1 MVEEAGGAE
10 RRGGA
15 PPDALIAA
23 AGFAAYLA
31 AAVWAKEISLPG
43 SVLIWFPPAGVAIAL
58 AYLRPRVAIP
68 TVIAAE
74 LVSTPLIMG
83 LGDEYGPVALVV
95 NSVALALAY
104 ALGGWVLRTLA
115 LDPALRDPEDLAVL
129 AIGGAAASTAAT
141 IPGIAVQWWVGLVDG
156 ADLLSEAAVF
166 WVGDM
171 VGAACILPA
180 LVLIGAPLVRGERPR
195 VLDERGRLG
204 PLRLGVELL
213 APSVVALF
221 LLWIGQQPLRF
232 IYLAFIPVVLLAVRH
247 GVGAAAVS
255 TASLAAVMTAGA
267 HVEIETALVRS
278 DFQLLLLVLAL
289 TGTTTGAVVS
299 ARRDVAAARERV
311 SEIVEATPDLVASV
325 SRDGQI
331 RYLNPV
337 GRQLLGFAPES
348 SDDVRAFDFLPDDLA
363 EDLMREGM
371 RAAERTGTWSGENRL
386 RRPDGHVF
394 PVSQVL
400 VAHPR
405 PDDDGQ
411 ALYSTVCRDIT
422 VRRDL
427 EDQLRRAALYDEA
440 TGLPNRA
447 LLVDQLERV
456 VSLADRTR
464 RVAVLFADLD
474 HLQRVNE
481 TFGFAAGDEVVTTVA
496 QRIGAIVRSQD
507 LIARHGGS
515 QFVVVLTDV
524 PDEFEAILLADRLLG
539 CFAAPVTAD
548 GHELKVTGSV
558 GITLVEPGQ
567 DHLEALRAA
576 EIALHRAKEAGGGR
590 FALFDQ
596 ELERRSQHR
605 LEIEADLHEVLT
617 TQTWTLAYQP
627 IYETATRRVVGVEAL
642 LRWTHPTKGPV
653 PPFDLIRLAEWS
665 GSIVSLGQEILR
677 RACQQAQGWHERGF
691 DLSVSVNVSP
701 RQLREP
707 SFYDD
712 VAAVIRETG
721 VAPERVVIELTETLL
736 AGREHGEVETL
747 RRLRQLGCLV
757 ALDDFGTGYSSLS
770 ELRDLPIDIV
780 KLDQSFITELTTSP
794 RASAMVEAA
803 IRLAGA
809 LDLTVVAEGVERE
822 DQLLALEALGCER
835 VQGFAL
841 SRPVAPEVVTGILT
855 DAAPLD

>member
-1 MVEEAGGAE
+1 
-10 RRGGA
+10 
-15 PPDALIAA
+15 
-23 AGFAAYLA
+23 
-31 AAVWAKEISLPG
+31 
-43 SVLIWFPPAGVAIAL
+43 
-58 AYLRPRVAIP
+58 
-68 TVIAAE
+68 
-74 LVSTPLIMG
+74 
-83 LGDEYGPVALVV
+83 
-95 NSVALALAY
+95 
-104 ALGGWVLRTLA
+104 
-115 LDPALRDPEDLAVL
+115 
-129 AIGGAAASTAAT
+129 
-141 IPGIAVQWWVGLVDG
+141 
-156 ADLLSEAAVF
+156 
-166 WVGDM
+166 
-171 VGAACILPA
+171 
-180 LVLIGAPLVRGERPR
+180 
-195 VLDERGRLG
+195 
-204 PLRLGVELL
+204 
-213 APSVVALF
+213 
-221 LLWIGQQPLRF
+221 
-232 IYLAFIPVVLLAVRH
+232 
-247 GVGAAAVS
+247 
-255 TASLAAVMTAGA
+255 
-267 HVEIETALVRS
+267 
-278 DFQLLLLVLAL
+278 
-289 TGTTTGAVVS
+289 
-299 ARRDVAAARERV
+299 
-311 SEIVEATPDLVASV
+311 
-325 SRDGQI
+325 
-331 RYLNPV
+331 
-337 GRQLLGFAPES
+337 
-348 SDDVRAFDFLPDDLA
+348 VRAFDFLPDDLA

-456 VSLADRTR
+456 VGLADRTR